1 MEQRNYPYA
10 YFVSCNPAPARCCH
24 RARFA
29 DWLERET
36 REHTAGMR
44 TNALVALG
52 AALFTIISAYGF
64 LEMLSIPH
72 VQLDP
77 TRIASYVI
85 AGIGFLGGGAI
96 FFVQDKERVRGLTTA
111 GAIWVVAAIGMAC
124 GAGLLWEAIATTALA
139 LVVLV
144 LLRFVERFLLRDR
157 LSHRFHIHI
166 ETTASS
172 GELISQLYT
181 TCRQKNVIIEKI
193 GIRSAQDRE
202 TITFACRIRNVSE
215 LTQAIGELR
224 VLPDVTMV
232 QADIHD
238 ANRKGVLNEDTEL

>member
-1 MEQRNYPYA
+1 MVIS
-10 YFVSCNPAPARCCH
+10 FPAILLRLTVAILLGSLIG
-24 RARFA
+24 F
-29 DWLERET
+29 ERET

-52 AALFTIISAYGF
+52 AALFTVISAYGF

-96 FFVQDKERVRGLTTA
+96 FFVQDKERVKGLTTA

-124 GAGLLWEAIATTALA
+124 GAGLLLEAIATTALA
-139 LVVLV
+139 LAVLV
-144 LLRFVERFLLRDR
+144 LLRFVERFLLRGR
-157 LSHRFHIHI
+157 LSNLFHIRI

-172 GELISQLYT
+172 GERISQVYT
-181 TCRQKNVIIEKI
+181 VCMQRNVTVEKI
-193 GIRSAQDRE
+193 GIHSGQDHE
-202 TITFACRIRNVSE
+202 TITLACRINNIHE
-215 LTQAIGELR
+215 FTQAIGELR
-224 VLPDVTMV
+224 VLPDVTLV
-232 QADIHD
+232 EADIHN
-238 ANRKGVLNEDTEL
+238 ANRKDALSEDAEP

>member
-1 MEQRNYPYA
+1 MLISFPVILLRLTVA
-10 YFVSCNPAPARCCH
+10 ILLGAMIGF
-24 RARFA
+24 
-29 DWLERET
+29 ERET

-52 AALFTIISAYGF
+52 AALFTVISAYGF

-96 FFVQDKERVRGLTTA
+96 FYVQDKERVKGLTTA

-139 LVVLV
+139 LAVLV
-144 LLRFVERFLLRDR
+144 LLRFVERFLLRGHP
-157 LSHRFHIHI
+157 SNIFHIRM
-166 ETTASS
+166 ETTASG
-172 GELISQLYT
+172 GELISHLYNA
-181 TCRQKNVIIEKI
+181 CIQNNVTIEKI
-193 GIRSAQDRE
+193 GIRSMQERE
-202 TITFACRIRNVSE
+202 MITLACRIRNISE
-215 LTQAIGELR
+215 LTQAIEALR
-224 VLPDVTMV
+224 ILPDVTMV
-232 QADIHD
+232 EADVHD
-238 ANRKGVLNEDTEL
+238 ANRKDVLNEDAEL

>member
-1 MEQRNYPYA
+1 MLISFPEILLRLTVA
-10 YFVSCNPAPARCCH
+10 ILLGSLIGF
-24 RARFA
+24 
-29 DWLERET
+29 ERES

-52 AALFTIISAYGF
+52 AALFTVISAYGF
-64 LEMLSIPH
+64 LEMLSMPH

-124 GAGLLWEAIATTALA
+124 GAGLLLEAIATTVLALA
-139 LVVLV
+139 VLV
-144 LLRFVERFLLRDR
+144 LLRFVERFLLRGR
-157 LSHRFHIHI
+157 PSGLFHIRI

-181 TCRQKNVIIEKI
+181 TCRQKNMTIEKI
-193 GIRSAQDRE
+193 GIRASQERE
-202 TITFACRIRNVSE
+202 TITLACRIRNISE

-224 VLPDVTMV
+224 ALPDVTMV
-232 QADIHD
+232 EADIHD
-238 ANRKGVLNEDTEL
+238 ANRKDVLNEDNES

>member
-1 MEQRNYPYA
+1 MLISFPVILLRLTVA
-10 YFVSCNPAPARCCH
+10 ILLGALIGF
-24 RARFA
+24 
-29 DWLERET
+29 ERET

-85 AGIGFLGGGAI
+85 AGIGFLGGGTI
-96 FFVQDKERVRGLTTA
+96 FFMQDKERVRGLTTA

-124 GAGLLWEAIATTALA
+124 GAGLLWEAIAATALA
-139 LVVLV
+139 LAVLV
-144 LLRFVERFLLRDR
+144 LLRFVERFLLRGR
-157 LSHRFHIHI
+157 PSSLFHIRI
-166 ETTASS
+166 ETTASG

-181 TCRQKNVIIEKI
+181 TCVHKNVTIEKI
-193 GIRSAQDRE
+193 GIHAVQEHE
-202 TITFACRIRNVSE
+202 TITLACRIRNVSE
-215 LTQAIGELR
+215 FTQAIGELR
-224 VLPDVTMV
+224 ALPGVTTV
-232 QADIHD
+232 QADIHM
-238 ANRKGVLNEDTEL
+238 